1 MANLLLLEDDKT
13 FSKIINGFLTKHGH
27 ELALCPDVNSAIK
40 AFRESILGNR
50 PFDGLLLDYHLPDGN
65 AMDFLKAARAELELT
80 AGMTLPP
87 SIIMT
92 SFNDIRTAI
101 LALRSGVLDYITKPV
116 HPEELLHTL
125 KEALSV
131 KEKPASTQETVKKK
145 PKSPGLVEL
154 VQGKSETAEKLYKYV
169 QLVGPTDMSVIIQ
182 GESGSGKEHIARTI
196 HNLSPRKDKPFVA
209 IDCGA
214 LSNELATS
222 EFFGYKKGAFT
233 GAIQDKIGQF
243 ELANGGTLFL
253 DEIGNL
259 SYEIQIKLLRVIQ
272 ERVLVP
278 VGGLQP
284 VKIDV
289 RLIVATNY
297 DLLTGAQSG
306 DFRED
311 LYHRLNEFKIY
322 VPPLR
327 ERADDLTMFIQY
339 FIDKTNYELGKNI
352 TNFSPELMAM
362 LYKYEWP
369 GNLREMSNVI
379 KRLILLTPEGEM
391 ATAEGLPEDMRYSII
406 KTPPSTKANPANL
419 KKIQEE
425 HEKEMITSVLHQVRF
440 NKSKAARI
448 LQIDRKTLYYKLEKY
463 QIS

>member
-1 MANLLLLEDDKT
+1 MAHLLLLEDDKT
-13 FSKIINGFLTKHGH
+13 FSTIINGFLSKHGH
-27 ELALCPDVNSAIK
+27 VLELCPNVSAAVN
-40 AFRESILGNR
+40 AFRESLANHT
-50 PFDGLLLDYHLPDGN
+50 PFDALLLDYNLPDGN
-65 AMDFLKAARAELELT
+65 AMDFLKAARAEVEST
-80 AGMTLPP
+80 SGSALPP

-92 SFNDIRTAI
+92 SVNDIRTAI

-116 HPEELLHTL
+116 HPDELLQTL
-125 KEALSV
+125 KETLAG
-131 KEKPASTQETVKKK
+131 KDTPTNEAGQTT
-145 PKSPGLVEL
+145 KSRSAPPGIAEL
-154 VQGKSETAEKLYKYV
+154 VRGTSPAAQKLYKYV
-169 QLVGPTDMSVIIQ
+169 DLVGPTDMSVIIQ
-182 GESGSGKEHIARTI
+182 GESGVGKEHIARAI
-196 HNLSPRKDKPFVA
+196 HNLSPRKSKPFVA

-233 GAIQDKIGQF
+233 GAVQDKIGQF
-243 ELANGGTLFL
+243 EMANGGTLFL

-278 VGGLQP
+278 VGGLHP

-289 RLIVATNY
+289 RIIVATNY
-297 DLLTGAQSG
+297 DLLNGAQSG
-306 DFRED
+306 EFRED

-327 ERADDLTMFIQY
+327 ERAEDLGSFIQY
-339 FIDKTNYELGKNI
+339 FIDKTNYELKKEV
-352 TNFSPELMAM
+352 TSFSPELMSM
-362 LYKYEWP
+362 LIKYEWP
-369 GNLREMSNVI
+369 GNLRELSNVI

-391 ATAEGLPEDMRYSII
+391 ATLEGLPEDMRYSII
-406 KTPPSTKANPANL
+406 KTPPPKANPANL
-419 KKIQEE
+419 RKMQEE
-425 HEKEMITSVLHQVRF
+425 HEREMITSVLHQVKF

>member
-13 FSKIINGFLTKHGH
+13 FSTIIKGFLTKHGH
-27 ELALCPDVNSAIK
+27 ELVLCESVNTAIK
-40 AFRESILGNR
+40 TFRESISNKR
-50 PFDGLLLDYHLPDGN
+50 PFDALLLDYNLPDGN
-65 AMDFLKAARAELELT
+65 AMDFLSAARAELELT
-80 AGMTLPP
+80 PDSKLPP

-116 HPEELLHTL
+116 HPDELLQTL
-125 KEALSV
+125 KEALSG
-131 KEKPASTQETVKKK
+131 KGKNSAEPEATKKNPKPPSFI
-145 PKSPGLVEL
+145 EL
-154 VQGKSETAEKLYKYV
+154 VQGKSQAAQKLTKYV
-169 QLVGPTDMSVIIQ
+169 ELVGPTDMSVIIQ

-196 HNLSPRKDKPFVA
+196 HNLSPRKNKPFVA

-214 LSNELATS
+214 LSKELATS

-233 GAIQDKIGQF
+233 GAVQDKIGQF
-243 ELANGGTLFL
+243 EMASGGTLFL

-306 DFRED
+306 EFRED

-327 ERADDLTMFIQY
+327 ERSDDLGAFIQY
-339 FIDKTNYELGKNI
+339 FIDKTNYELNKNI
-352 TNFSPELMAM
+352 VNFSPELMSM
-362 LYKYEWP
+362 LFQYDWP
-369 GNLREMSNVI
+369 GNLRELSNVI
-379 KRLILLTPEGEM
+379 KRLILLTPEGET
-391 ATAEGLPEDMRYSII
+391 ATIEGLPEDMRYSII
-406 KTPPSTKANPANL
+406 KTPPPKANPANL
-419 KKIQEE
+419 KKMQEE

>member
-13 FSKIINGFLTKHGH
+13 FSTIINGFLTKHGH
-27 ELALCPDVNSAIK
+27 QLVLCPNIESAIQ
-40 AFRESILGNR
+40 AFRESISSKNY
-50 PFDGLLLDYHLPDGN
+50 FDALLLDYHLPDGN
-65 AMDFLKAARAELELT
+65 AMDFIKAIRTELERRPE
-80 AGMTLPP
+80 AQFPP
-87 SIIMT
+87 SIMMT
-92 SFNDIRTAI
+92 SFNDIRTAVH
-101 LALRSGVLDYITKPV
+101 ALRSGILDYITKPV
-116 HPEELLHTL
+116 HHEELLQTL
-125 KEALSV
+125 KEALSRNQGTQQQ
-131 KEKPASTQETVKKK
+131 PAAAKVKKA
-145 PKSPGLVEL
+145 PNIPEFF
-154 VQGKSETAEKLYKYV
+154 QGKGEAAEKLYKYV
-169 QLVGPTDMSVIIQ
+169 DLVGPTELSVIIQ

-196 HNLSPRKDKPFVA
+196 HNLSPRKNSPFVA

-243 ELANGGTLFL
+243 EMANGGTLFL

-289 RLIVATNY
+289 RIIAATNY
-297 DLLTGAQSG
+297 DLLNGAQSG
-306 DFRED
+306 EFRED

-327 ERADDLTMFIQY
+327 ERTEDLNSFIRY
-339 FIDKTNYELGKNI
+339 FIEKTNYELDKNI
-352 TNFSPELMAM
+352 TNFSPELMSM
-362 LYKYEWP
+362 LYKYDWP
-369 GNLREMSNVI
+369 GNLRELGNVI
-379 KRLILLTPEGEM
+379 KRLILLTPEGS
-391 ATAEGLPEDMRYSII
+391 TASVEALPEDMRYSIV
-406 KTPPSTKANPANL
+406 KTAPQKANPANL
-419 KKIQEE
+419 KKLQEE
-425 HEKEMITSVLHQVRF
+425 HEKEMITNVLHQVRF
-440 NKSKAARI
+440 NKSKAAKI